1 MRKEQVL
8 LPLVRGVVQRPR
20 LASAFFRFDRW
31 GNPFTEEIF
40 RDPYPSYRKIRA
52 DGPVV
57 YRGLY
62 QQWFV
67 SGYDEVREVLASD
80 KVSVGEQI
88 EVLLD
93 VRPYTGLS
101 EQAAW
106 LFRHFLL
113 MLDPP
118 DHGRLRSLVAKA
130 FTPRRV
136 ADLEGR
142 IRSLATHQLDGLAAS
157 GEPEWEMVEAFNLP
171 LPINVIADLLGLP
184 PDQWQWARRTT
195 RRLVQLLDPFET
207 FDPDDINQAAAEA
220 WDVWGALADDR
231 RANPT
236 ADLFSGLVE
245 AEEDGDRLSRDEL
258 VVMAAFLMGA
268 GFETT
273 ANLLGNAIVALAAH
287 PDQRT
292 LLRRSPDLWPNAVE
306 ELIRYDTSVRRDP
319 RHTNAPITVGGV
331 TIPAGANVL
340 LLLDAANHDPRHYD
354 DPDDLRLDRID
365 PRPISFGHGI
375 HHCLGANLARL
386 ELKVG
391 LQCLLD
397 AAGDYTVDPDAVVWK
412 RSATLRG
419 PARLPLRPGA

>member
-31 GNPFTEEIF
+31 GNPFTERIF
-40 RDPYPSYRKIRA
+40 RDPYPSYHKVRA

-80 KVSVGEQI
+80 KVDVGTQI
-88 EVLLD
+88 DVLLD

-118 DHGRLRSLVAKA
+118 DHSRLRSLVAKA

-136 ADLEGR
+136 ANLEGR
-142 IRSLATHQLDGLAAS
+142 IRTLATEALDGLAAS
-157 GEPEWEMVEAFNLP
+157 GESTWEMVESYNLP
-171 LPINVIADLLGLP
+171 LPVNVIADLLGLP
-184 PDQWQWARRTT
+184 PDRWRWARHTT
-195 RRLVQLLDPFET
+195 HRLVQLLDPFES
-207 FDPDDINQAAAEA
+207 FDPAEVNQAAAEA
-220 WDVWGALADDR
+220 WEVWGALADEL
-231 RANPT
+231 RAHP
-236 ADLFSGLVE
+236 ADDLLSALVE
-245 AEEDGDRLSRDEL
+245 VEEGGDRLSRDEL
-258 VVMAAFLMGA
+258 VVMATFLMGA

-273 ANLLGNAIVALAAH
+273 ANLLGNATVALAAH
-287 PDQRT
+287 PDQRD

-319 RHTNAPITVGGV
+319 RHTNAPLTVGGV

-340 LLLDAANHDPRHYD
+340 LMLDAANHDPRHYD
-354 DPDDLRLDRID
+354 DPDALRLDRID

-391 LQCLLD
+391 LQCLLA
-397 AAGDYTVDPDAVVWK
+397 AAGDYTVDPDVVVWK

-419 PARLPLRPGA
+419 PSRLPLRPGA

>member
-57 YRGLY
+57 YRALY

-67 SGYDEVREVLASD
+67 SGYDEAREVLASD
-80 KVSVGEQI
+80 KVGVGEQI

-142 IRSLATHQLDGLAAS
+142 IRSLAIHQLDGLAAS
-157 GEPEWEMVEAFNLP
+157 GEREWEMVEAFNLP
-171 LPINVIADLLGLP
+171 LPVNVIADLLGLP
-184 PDQWQWARRTT
+184 ADQWQWARRTT
-195 RRLVQLLDPFET
+195 HRLVQLLDPFYS
-207 FDPDDINQAAAEA
+207 FDPDDVNQAAAEA
-220 WDVWGALADDR
+220 WEVWGALADER
-231 RANPT
+231 RARPT

-273 ANLLGNAIVALAAH
+273 ANLLGNATVALAAH
-287 PDQRT
+287 PDQRD

-340 LLLDAANHDPRHYD
+340 LLLDAANHDPRHCD
-354 DPDDLRLDRID
+354 DPDDLRLDRVD

-386 ELKVG
+386 ELRVG
-391 LQCLLD
+391 LQCLLE
-397 AAGDYTVDPDAVVWK
+397 AAGDYTVDPEAVVWK

-419 PARLPLRPGA
+419 PARLPLRPGT

>member
-40 RDPYPSYRKIRA
+40 RDPYPSYHKIRA

-80 KVSVGEQI
+80 KVDVGAQI
-88 EVLLD
+88 DVLLD

-130 FTPRRV
+130 FTPKRV

-142 IRSLATHQLDGLAAS
+142 IRSLATTQLDGLAVS
-157 GEPEWEMVEAFNLP
+157 GEPEWEMVEGFNLP
-171 LPINVIADLLGLP
+171 LPVNVIADLLGLP
-184 PDQWQWARRTT
+184 PDQWHWARRTT
-195 RRLVQLLDPFET
+195 HRLVQLLDPFEG
-207 FDPDDINQAAAEA
+207 FDPADVNQAAAEA
-220 WDVWGALADDR
+220 WEVWGALADER

-236 ADLFSGLVE
+236 SDLFSGLVE

-273 ANLLGNAIVALAAH
+273 ANLLGNATVALATH
-287 PDQRT
+287 PGQRD

-306 ELIRYDTSVRRDP
+306 ELIRYDTSVRRDI
-319 RHTNAPITVGGV
+319 RHTVAPLTVGGV

-340 LLLDAANHDPRHYD
+340 LMLDAANHDPRHYD

-386 ELKVG
+386 ELKIG

-397 AAGDYTVDPDAVVWK
+397 AAGDFTVDPAGVVWK
-412 RSATLRG
+412 RSTTLRG
-419 PARLPLRPGA
+419 PSRLPLRPGV

>member
-31 GNPFTEEIF
+31 GNPFTEAIF
-40 RDPYPSYRKIRA
+40 RDPYPSYHKVRA

-57 YRGLY
+57 YRSLY

-67 SGYDEVREVLASD
+67 SGYDEVREVLGSD
-80 KVSVGEQI
+80 KVDVGAQI
-88 EVLLD
+88 DVLLD
-93 VRPYTGLS
+93 VRPYTGLT

-118 DHGRLRSLVAKA
+118 DHGRLRSLVARA

-142 IRSLATHQLDGLAAS
+142 IRSLATGALDGLVAS
-157 GEPEWEMVEAFNLP
+157 GEDTWEMVEAYNLP
-171 LPINVIADLLGLP
+171 LPVNVIAHLLGLP
-184 PDQWQWARRTT
+184 EDRWHWARHNTH
-195 RRLVQLLDPFET
+195 RLVQLLDPFQA
-207 FDPDDINQAAAEA
+207 FDPADVNQAAAEA
-220 WDVWGALADDR
+220 WEVWGALADER

-236 ADLFSGLVE
+236 DDMLTGLVE
-245 AEEDGDRLSRDEL
+245 VEEDGDRLSRDEL

-273 ANLLGNAIVALAAH
+273 ASLLGNATVALAAH
-287 PDQRT
+287 PDQRD

-319 RHTNAPITVGGV
+319 RHTIAPLTVGGV

-340 LLLDAANHDPRHYD
+340 LMLDAANHDPRHYD
-354 DPDDLRLDRID
+354 DPDNLRLDRAD
-365 PRPISFGHGI
+365 PRPVSFGYGI

-391 LQCLLD
+391 LQCLLE

-419 PARLPLRPGA
+419 PSRLPIRPSR